1 LGILREQAR
10 RLRKA
15 LGGGMRQVGVLG
27 AAGLVAL
34 RDMVGRLGVDHANA
48 RTMAGNLKGDFLF
61 KLAS

>member
-1 LGILREQAR
+1 LGILREQAK

-34 RDMVGRLGVDHANA
+34 RDMVDRLELDHANA
-48 RTMAGNLKGDFLF
+48 RIMAGNFGGNFLF
-61 KLAS
+61 